1 MRKLF
6 FLLSIALAF
15 TVPASAQIG
24 TSSVT
29 GLVTDSTGA
38 VVSNAKVE
46 VKNEATG
53 VVYQGTTSDTGKYT
67 LPSLSPGI
75 YAITITAGG
84 FQKYTSFHNV
94 LNVGQPLVVNATMK
108 VGAANESVEVESSYQ
123 RIETTNATISDVI
136 TEKQV
141 KNLPLNGRNPLT
153 LLTLEP
159 GVTQRPSG

>member
-1 MRKLF
+1 MHKLF
-6 FLLSIALAF
+6 ASLLLALAL
-15 TVPASAQIG
+15 TVSANAQIG

-29 GLVTDSTGA
+29 GVVTDSTGA
-38 VVSNAKVE
+38 VVANAKVE

-53 VVYQGTTSDTGKYT
+53 VVYQGTTSDTGKYA
-67 LPSLSPGI
+67 LPSLNPGS

-84 FQKYTSFHNV
+84 FQRYISFHNV
-94 LNVGQPLVVNATMK
+94 LAVGQPLVVNASLK

-141 KNLPLNGRNPLT
+141 RSEEQTSELQT
-153 LLTLEP
+153 H
-159 GVTQRPSG
+159 